1 MSKIMSRKIKEYIDI
16 ANSQLKGEKLNSI
29 NEEQENATE
38 LAKNGLNKILDQGIQ
53 LAELEDKSISLREH
67 AFMFEDSA
75 KHQKNKYKYQRFKML
90 MILVGGTFVMGSVL
104 YFLGYNMAP
113 IIKNC
118 QIISNFVCGDVADQF
133 AKGNANFSN
142 VKNIKDCGEKC
153 KQDSKCIGYEYDA
166 SRAICYLNYG
176 CPNGPMV
183 NNMQYCYLNEV
194 KWN

>member
-104 YFLGYNMAP
+104 YFLGYS
-113 IIKNC
+113 I
-118 QIISNFVCGDVADQF
+118 QV
-133 AKGNANFSN
+133 
-142 VKNIKDCGEKC
+142 
-153 KQDSKCIGYEYDA
+153 
-166 SRAICYLNYG
+166 
-176 CPNGPMV
+176 
-183 NNMQYCYLNEV
+183 
-194 KWN
+194 